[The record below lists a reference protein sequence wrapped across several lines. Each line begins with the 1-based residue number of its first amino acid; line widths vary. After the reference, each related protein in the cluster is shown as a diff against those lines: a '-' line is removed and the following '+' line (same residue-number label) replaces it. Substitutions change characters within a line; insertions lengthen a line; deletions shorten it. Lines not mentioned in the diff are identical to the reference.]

1 MRMKFCHTN
10 LFFLS
15 FLLMACLFEGCHEKK
30 AASEIPPVEVTVEKV
45 EPQTVPAVFEFVGVT
60 QSSHEVEIRARV
72 TGYLEEIAYLEG
84 SFVHKGDVL
93 FQLDPRPFQAA
104 LAKEKAQVAKEEA
117 VLWQAQRA
125 VKRFKPLYEQKAAS
139 QRDLDNAIAQEM
151 SAQAAVLAAQAQVE
165 DAEINLSYTTISS
178 PVSGQAGQA
187 KFRVGALISP
197 TQDLLTTVSVLDPIW
212 VNFSVSEQDMLQSQQ
227 DRSKGRLVF
236 PPDDHFEIELI
247 LADQSLFP
255 ERGSVNFASPTY
267 SQKTGTMVIR
277 ATLPNPDTILRP
289 GQFVRVKV
297 LGATRPNAIVI
308 PQRAVAQSQNGS
320 YVFVVDDE
328 NKAQTRPV
336 ELGPWDGGNWVIYEG
351 LQGGDRVVVD
361 GINKILPG
369 SVVKI
374 KQEISQADATRTTGE
389 ISQ

>member
-1 MRMKFCHTN
+1 
-10 LFFLS
+10 
-15 FLLMACLFEGCHEKK
+15 
-30 AASEIPPVEVTVEKV
+30 
-45 EPQTVPAVFEFVGVT
+45 
-60 QSSHEVEIRARV
+60 
-72 TGYLEEIAYLEG
+72 
-84 SFVHKGDVL
+84 
-93 FQLDPRPFQAA
+93 
-104 LAKEKAQVAKEEA
+104 
-117 VLWQAQRA
+117 
-125 VKRFKPLYEQKAAS
+125 
-139 QRDLDNAIAQEM
+139 LDNAIAQEM

>member
-125 VKRFKPLYEQKAAS
+125 VKRFKPLF
-139 QRDLDNAIAQEM
+139 
-151 SAQAAVLAAQAQVE
+151 
-165 DAEINLSYTTISS
+165 
-178 PVSGQAGQA
+178 G
-187 KFRVGALISP
+187 
-197 TQDLLTTVSVLDPIW
+197 
-212 VNFSVSEQDMLQSQQ
+212 
-227 DRSKGRLVF
+227 
-236 PPDDHFEIELI
+236 
-247 LADQSLFP
+247 
-255 ERGSVNFASPTY
+255 
-267 SQKTGTMVIR
+267 
-277 ATLPNPDTILRP
+277 
-289 GQFVRVKV
+289 
-297 LGATRPNAIVI
+297 
-308 PQRAVAQSQNGS
+308 
-320 YVFVVDDE
+320 
-328 NKAQTRPV
+328 
-336 ELGPWDGGNWVIYEG
+336 
-351 LQGGDRVVVD
+351 
-361 GINKILPG
+361 
-369 SVVKI
+369 
-374 KQEISQADATRTTGE
+374 
-389 ISQ
+389 